1 MMAKRAKWIVIGI
14 VILVVVAGGASAA
27 AFFTMHR
34 LPPVGTK
41 VGNIAPDFTLNDFA
55 GKPVRLSQFR
65 GHVVLLEFWQSTCPD
80 CRRETPYLGKLYTQ
94 YKDKGLVWI
103 GVNLNHDHQLA
114 EKFLKDN
121 GLADKQIIIGKSF
134 TAAMKVVDLFN
145 VSLVP
150 CALVIDK
157 RGVIRYRGVYPEKPM
172 PSDIESWL

>member
-1 MMAKRAKWIVIGI
+1 MTRTQGIAIGV
-14 VILVVVAGGASAA
+14 VILAVVAGGAIAA
-27 AFFTMHR
+27 AVLTLHR
-34 LPPVGTK
+34 LPPVGAK
-41 VGNIAPDFTLNDFA
+41 VGYTAPDFTLNNFA

-114 EKFLKDN
+114 QQFLKDN

-134 TAAMKVVDLFN
+134 TAAMKVVHLFD
-145 VSLVP
+145 VPLVP
-150 CALVIDK
+150 CVLVIDK
-157 RGVIRYRGVYPEKPM
+157 RGIIRYRGVYPEKPI
-172 PSDIESWL
+172 PSDIEPWL